1 MYRIAYHKN
10 CLAVFLIMFVA
21 SCNPA
26 NKVMKNQEQFDK
38 VGRKWLES
46 NPCITDSTIVYIP
59 GKRDSIPFE
68 VPVYIKDDDYSV
80 VALLDS
86 IRRAADY
93 IESTCAPKVLAA
105 YKTGYQKGRAD
116 VTKQLSAVKI
126 PLPVIDTLR
135 ITMKD
140 KQQLRLLQSDLEKA
154 RQQIAI
160 LSVEGEKYRGGR
172 TKWFLLFLIASALF
186 TISAYFNIK
195 NHGISTRRS

>member
-1 MYRIAYHKN
+1 MRR
-10 CLAVFLIMFVA
+10 LLILLIFIE

-26 NKVMKNQEQFDK
+26 NRVMKHQDQFDR
-38 VGRKWLES
+38 VGRKWLEA
-46 NPCITDSTIVYIP
+46 NPCVTDSAVIYLP

-68 VPVYIKDDDYSV
+68 VPVYIKEDDYSV

-93 IESTCAPKVLAA
+93 IESTCAPRVLAA
-105 YKTGYQKGRAD
+105 YKTGYQRGRVD
-116 VTKQLSAVKI
+116 VTKQLSQVKI
-126 PLPVIDTLR
+126 PLPVIDTFR

-160 LSVEGEKYRGGR
+160 LSVDGEKYRGSR
-172 TKWFLLFLIASALF
+172 TKWFSLFLIASALF

-195 NHGISTRRS
+195 NYGISTRRS

>member
-1 MYRIAYHKN
+1 MYSIAYHKN
-10 CLAVFLIMFVA
+10 CLAVFLFLFAA

-38 VGRKWLES
+38 VGRKWLEA
-46 NPCITDSTIVYIP
+46 NPCVTDSAVIYLP

-93 IESTCAPKVLAA
+93 IDNACAPRVLAA
-105 YKTGYQKGRAD
+105 YKKGYERGRAD
-116 VTKQLSAVKI
+116 VTKQLSQVKI
-126 PLPVIDTLR
+126 PLPVIDTFR

-154 RQQIAI
+154 RKIMADSNVAI
-160 LSVEGEKYRGGR
+160 EKYKGSK
-172 TKWFLLFLIASALF
+172 TKWFLLFLLAVILLI
-186 TISAYFNIK
+186 ISIHYNIK